1 MTGVDSYFWA
11 YLGCGLSW
19 KFRLMALD
27 SFGARKAACMVW
39 LEGEG
44 MSVLRDFLEG
54 KKLVDSGFCGRRMD
68 V

>member
-44 MSVLRDFLEG
+44 MSVLGFEG
-54 KKLVDSGFCGRRMD
+54 FSRGKEVGG
-68 V
+68 